1 MINKKNPFK
10 IMYLRKYKRYTNL
23 NIIDRFLN
31 WLDFIVLKHGKTFFY
46 SSMLFLI
53 IVLLID
59 IFQKLI

>member
-1 MINKKNPFK
+1 MKKIK
-10 IMYLRKYKRYTNL
+10 ELYLRKYKRYTNL

-31 WLDFIVLKHGKTFFY
+31 WLDFIVLKHGKKFFY

-59 IFQKLI
+59 IF

>member
-31 WLDFIVLKHGKTFFY
+31 WLDFIVLKHGKKFFY
-46 SSMLFLI
+46 SSMLLLI

-59 IFQKLI
+59 IF